1 MFLGPVKEN
10 TLRTFEKKN
19 IMKWS
24 SKILT
29 GNSDSA
35 DDSDID
41 DTDIDNECKLSG
53 NSPTASEK
61 KIEFNIDKW

>member
-1 MFLGPVKEN
+1 MVI
-10 TLRTFEKKN
+10 EKN
-19 IMKWS
+19 
-24 SKILT
+24 LT

-53 NSPTASEK
+53 NSPSASEK